1 MKQYFLGCSSSDTS
15 EKYSVPSLKDLD
27 KDSHDC
33 GPNLFPGGETE
44 ALDRM
49 DRMLKKTVRIKEGG
63 GYPGLWTYLCTFSKK
78 YISEVS
84 WPVKIEFTLRHH
96 QVGRKAA

>member
-15 EKYSVPSLKDLD
+15 EKYAVPSLKDLD

-49 DRMLKKTVRIKEGG
+49 DRMLKKTVRIKGG
-63 GYPGLWTYLCTFSKK
+63 GKFIQVCGPLCAHF
-78 YISEVS
+78 
-84 WPVKIEFTLRHH
+84 LRSIFLKS
-96 QVGRKAA
+96 VGQL